1 MSWQLDKAHSS
12 INFSVRHMMISTAR
26 GRFEE
31 FEGTFEINEADP
43 GQSKIEVQIQ
53 AASINTKEAQRDGHL
68 KSPDFFD
75 VEKYPII
82 TFKSKR
88 VAKVGGQNV
97 RLVGDLTIKDITK
110 EVALDV
116 EYAGQAK
123 SPWGTINAGFTAQ
136 TKINRKDWGLTWNVA
151 LETGGM
157 LVGEEVTISI
167 ELELVKQPE
176 AEPALEAVAA

>member
-31 FEGTFEINEADP
+31 FDGTFEVNETDP
-43 GQSKIEVQIQ
+43 TRSKIEVEIQ
-53 AASINTKEAQRDGHL
+53 AASINTKDAQRDGHL

-75 VEKYPII
+75 VEKYPVI

-88 VAKVGGQNV
+88 VEKVSGQNV

-136 TKINRKDWGLTWNVA
+136 TRINRKEWGLTWNVA

-176 AEPALEAVAA
+176 AELALEVVA